1 MSARGPVLDRF
12 RLLAAV
18 LVVCIHTGPLAGCNA
33 AADFWLCR
41 VFARIAVPFFLM
53 VSGYFL
59 EKDQWR
65 GAERFL
71 KKTLAIYAAAVLL
84 YLPLNLYGGGYS
96 LPEWGKRLFLDGT
109 LYHLWYFPAVLLEP
123 LPAGASG
130 RPDRRRRAVP
140 PWPGRGQLLW
150 AGFPVLRPQSFL
162 RRDISPLPIHP
173 ERAVL
178 RPAVSPFG
186 CRRDALAGPEGLGG
200 LSSLPGSHDCRGLRP
215 PLPGLA
221 EA

>member
-84 YLPLNLYGGGYS
+84 YLPLNLYGGGYH

-109 LYHLWYFPAVLLEP
+109 LYHLW
-123 LPAGASG
+123 
-130 RPDRRRRAVP
+130 
-140 PWPGRGQLLW
+140 
-150 AGFPVLRPQSFL
+150 
-162 RRDISPLPIHP
+162 
-173 ERAVL
+173 
-178 RPAVSPFG
+178 
-186 CRRDALAGPEGLGG
+186 
-200 LSSLPGSHDCRGLRP
+200 
-215 PLPGLA
+215 
-221 EA
+221 